1 MLTTPAEPSDQHH
14 IEVQRLSCARA
25 RKDSQDVTR
34 CWDMIFC
41 SVRLAGGCSTGIS
54 FEVGSTT
61 LLIPP
66 GERRHLAGEE
76 HVLQSWKH
84 MWACSSPIPAVSY
97 SHCFPSHPSLVPVLQ
112 VKSCLGKACPP
123 LWVIVAVETV
133 HPHSPFSHQFSWVRL
148 CSRTCKNV
156 HFCIQGFFF

>member
-14 IEVQRLSCARA
+14 IEVQRLPCARA
-25 RKDSQDVTR
+25 RRDSQDVTR

-66 GERRHLAGEE
+66 GERKAFGWRGARSAELEA
-76 HVLQSWKH
+76 HVGLQFSNTSCILQSLLSQSPLTS
-84 MWACSSPIPAVSY
+84 SSPSGKELPWQSLPSTLSY
-97 SHCFPSHPSLVPVLQ
+97 CRCGYSTPTFTLFTPVL
-112 VKSCLGKACPP
+112 LGQA
-123 LWVIVAVETV
+123 L
-133 HPHSPFSHQFSWVRL
+133 QQ
-148 CSRTCKNV
+148 NM
-156 HFCIQGFFF
+156 